1 VEDTGSEMVVQDTGS
16 EPEEEVWEREVGGL
30 RLLGRLSTS
39 GCTKQAVKALS
50 SSSSTSLGLLWNRRL
65 INL

>member
-1 VEDTGSEMVVQDTGS
+1 VEDTGYEMVVQDTGS

-39 GCTKQAVKALS
+39 GCTKQAVKAVIVVVVVHL
-50 SSSSTSLGLLWNRRL
+50 LGAVVE
-65 INL
+65 